1 MVVPAELSPKTESG
15 VVPREFPVL
24 EGRDYFFIRG
34 QRMFKPVGS
43 KANFAQMEESTLAV
57 WREKSIFKRS
67 VENRRGGPRFT
78 FYEGPPTANGRP
90 GIHHVIS
97 RVFKDVMPRYKS
109 MQGYFA
115 PRIAGWD
122 THGLPVELEVEKQL
136 GFTNKNDIERY
147 GIAKFNAKCR
157 ESVFK
162 YLKEWDALTERIGF
176 WVDLEHPY
184 ITMNN
189 SYIESGWW
197 ILKQLWDKG
206 LIYQGYRVTP
216 HCPRCGTS
224 LSSHEVAQGY
234 KDDTPDPSV
243 YIKFRVTDDSA
254 KTIKNYGNRPTFLI
268 AWTTTPWTLPGNT
281 ALAICADADYSV
293 VELGDDNVILACAR
307 IEKCGL
313 GEAKVSS
320 TVKGKDL
327 VGLNYNPL
335 YNPHEYGTERRRF
348 QTGGTQSSPVLKIQE
363 PDLGLTYMVIAG
375 SFVTMEDGTGI
386 VHIAPAFG
394 EADFDAGRTQGLDF
408 VQPVD
413 LAGKITGTYAFAGK
427 FVKSADKEII
437 TDLKTRGNLFKAETV
452 HHTYPFCW
460 RCSTPLLYYA
470 KQSWYIK
477 TAMLKDRL
485 IAGNE
490 QINWYPEHIKEGRF
504 GDWLANNVDWAFSRE
519 RYWGTPLPVWVC
531 EGCQAQ
537 ECVGGL
543 EELRSKPGFSGLH
556 EPLDLH
562 RPYVDEAAF
571 ECTKCGGRMK
581 RATEVI
587 DCWFD
592 SGAMPVAQW
601 HYPFDEGSCGIFED
615 GRFPADYI
623 CEAVDQTR
631 GWFYSL
637 HAISTLLFNRP
648 CYRNVICLGH
658 ILDGNGEKMS
668 KSRGNIVEPL
678 PVLQKYGADALRWYL
693 FTAAPPGNARRFSEQ
708 LVSEVT
714 RQFMLIL
721 WNVYSFFITYANID
735 NYNPAA
741 DTNRPQPS
749 ELDRWILAELN
760 QLVKEVTADLDSY
773 NITDAGRAIE
783 RFVDFLSNWYVRRSR
798 RRFWKSESDV
808 DKLAAY
814 QTLYQCLVTLSKLL
828 APFMPFLAEELY
840 NNLVI
845 IAYPEAP
852 ESVHFCDFPKADES
866 LIDEQLSA
874 DIRLA
879 MKVSSLGRAA
889 RAQTGIKVRQPLD
902 AAVIRVRSEVE
913 KTGLMRSEDQIL
925 EELNVKS
932 LVFLAQDTPP
942 RATVSAFCE
951 DGELGVAVDTNITPE
966 LAKEGLTREIVHRLQ
981 NMRKTAGFEIADYI
995 ETYFVSDDY
1004 IKEVFTGFEAYIKHE
1019 TLSREIYA
1027 GSPPEGAFKEQHK
1040 LEGHELTLGI
1050 LKKT

>member
-1 MVVPAELSPKTESG
+1 
-15 VVPREFPVL
+15 
-24 EGRDYFFIRG
+24 
-34 QRMFKPVGS
+34 MFKPVGS
-43 KANFAQMEESTLAV
+43 KANFAQMEEATLAF
-57 WREKSIFKRS
+57 WREKNVFKRS
-67 VENRRGGPRFT
+67 VEKRRGSPRFS

-136 GFTNKNDIERY
+136 GFTNKTDIERY
-147 GIAKFNAKCR
+147 GIARFNAKCR

-189 SYIESGWW
+189 TYIESGWW

-243 YIKFRVTDDSA
+243 YIKFRVTGESEE
-254 KTIKNYGNRPTFLI
+254 KLGNCGGRPTFLL

-281 ALAICADADYSV
+281 ALAVSADADYAV
-293 VELGDDNVILACAR
+293 VELADENLILACAR
-307 IEKCGL
+307 LEKNGL
-313 GEAKVSS
+313 GEARVILI
-320 TVKGKDL
+320 VKGTDL
-327 VGLNYNPL
+327 AGLGYNPL
-335 YNPHEYGTERRRF
+335 YNPHEFGVERRRF
-348 QTGGTQSSPVLKIQE
+348 QTGGTQSSPVLKIE
-363 PDLGLTYMVIAG
+363 PPDLSLTYRVIAG

-386 VHIAPAFG
+386 VHVAPAFG
-394 EADFDAGRTQGLDF
+394 EADFDAGRTEGLDF

-413 LAGKITGTYAFAGK
+413 LGGKITGTYSFAGK

-437 TDLKTRGNLFKAETV
+437 TDLKTKGNLFKAETV

-460 RCSTPLLYYA
+460 RCGTPLLYYA
-470 KQSWYIK
+470 KKSWYIK
-477 TAMLKDRL
+477 TSMHKDRL
-485 IAGNE
+485 VAGNE

-519 RYWGTPLPVWVC
+519 RYWGTPLPVWQC
-531 EGCQAQ
+531 ETCGEQ
-537 ECVGGL
+537 ECIGGL
-543 EELRSKPGFSGLH
+543 EELRAKPGFTGLND
-556 EPLDLH
+556 PLDLH
-562 RPYVDEAAF
+562 RPYVDEAIF
-571 ECTKCGGRMK
+571 NCSKCGGPMK
-581 RATEVI
+581 RASEVI

-592 SGAMPVAQW
+592 SGAMPIAQW
-601 HYPFDEGSCGIFED
+601 HYPFDPESRGIFED

-637 HAISTLLFNRP
+637 HAISTLLFDRP
-648 CYRNVICLGH
+648 AYRNVICLGH
-658 ILDGNGEKMS
+658 ILDGQGEKMS

-741 DTNRPQPS
+741 DRARQQPS

-760 QLVKEVTADLDSY
+760 QLVKEVTADLDGY

-798 RRFWKSESDV
+798 RRFWKSESDT

-840 NNLVI
+840 RNLVLT
-845 IAYPEAP
+845 AYPDAP

-866 LIDEQLSA
+866 LIDETLSA

-902 AAVIRVRSEVE
+902 AAVVRVRSEAE
-913 KTGLMRSEDQIL
+913 KTGLRRSEDQVL

-932 LVFLAQDTPP
+932 LVFLTPG
-942 RATVSAFCE
+942 TVAGPAVSVFCE
-951 DGELGVAVDTNITPE
+951 DGELGVAVDTHVSPE
-966 LAKEGLTREIVHRLQ
+966 LAREGLTREIVHRLQ
-981 NMRKTAGFEIADYI
+981 TMRKTSGFEIADYI

-1004 IKEVFTGFEAYIKHE
+1004 VKEVFAGFADYIKHE

-1027 GSPPEGAFKEQHK
+1027 QAPPEGAFKEQFN
-1040 LEGHELTLGI
+1040 LEGHELTLGM
-1050 LKKT
+1050 LKKP

>member
-1 MVVPAELSPKTESG
+1 
-15 VVPREFPVL
+15 
-24 EGRDYFFIRG
+24 
-34 QRMFKPVGS
+34 MFKAVGS
-43 KANFAQMEESTLAV
+43 RANFSQMEEALLTF
-57 WREKSIFKRS
+57 WREKDIFKRS
-67 VENRRGGPRFT
+67 VENRRGAKRFT
-78 FYEGPPTANGRP
+78 MYEGPPTANGKP

-97 RVFKDVMPRYKS
+97 RVFKDVIPRYKS
-109 MQGYFA
+109 MQGYYT

-122 THGLPVELEVEKQL
+122 THGLPVELEIEKKL
-136 GFTNKNDIERY
+136 GFSNKTDIESY
-147 GIAKFNAKCR
+147 GIDKFNAKCR
-157 ESVFK
+157 ESVFR

-197 ILKQLWDKG
+197 ILRQLWDKG

-243 YIKFRVTDDSA
+243 YIKFKLTAQSDIG
-254 KTIKNYGNRPTFLI
+254 KLI
-268 AWTTTPWTLPGNT
+268 SGGANPHVPFYLLAWTTTPWTLPGNT
-281 ALAICADADYSV
+281 ALAVCADAEYAV
-293 VELGDDNVILACAR
+293 LELEGENIILASAR
-307 IEKCGL
+307 LEAAGL
-313 GEAKVSS
+313 SHARVSA
-320 TVKGKDL
+320 TVKGYDL
-327 VGLNYNPL
+327 VGLKYTPL
-335 YNPHEYGTERRRF
+335 YNPHEFGVERRRF
-348 QTGGTQSSPVLKIQE
+348 QTGGTQSSPVIKQE
-363 PDLGLTYMVIAG
+363 ADDANLSYRVIATA
-375 SFVTMEDGTGI
+375 FVIMDDGTGI
-386 VHIAPAFG
+386 VHVAPAFG
-394 EADFDAGRTQGLDF
+394 EADFDAGRTEGLDF
-408 VQPVD
+408 VQQVD
-413 LAGKITGTYAFAGK
+413 LQGKITGNYPFAGK

-437 TDLKTRGNLFKAETV
+437 ADLKSRGLLLKAEII

-485 IAGNE
+485 IVGNE
-490 QINWYPEHIKEGRF
+490 QINWVPEHIKEGRF
-504 GDWLANNVDWAFSRE
+504 GDWLKNNVDWAFSRE
-519 RYWGTPLPVWVC
+519 RYWGTPLPVWQC
-531 EGCQAQ
+531 DKCAAQ
-537 ECVGGL
+537 ECIGSV
-543 EELRSKPGFSGLH
+543 EELKAKVGFNGLQ

-562 RPYVDEAAF
+562 RPYVDEATFDCAR
-571 ECTKCGGRMK
+571 CDGRMK
-581 RATEVI
+581 RVSEVI

-592 SGAMPVAQW
+592 SGAMPIAQW
-601 HYPFDEGSCGIFED
+601 HYPFDHESAGIFED

-637 HAISTLLFNRP
+637 HALSTLLFDRP
-648 CYRNVICLGH
+648 CYKNVICLGH
-658 ILDGNGEKMS
+658 ILDGQGEKMS
-668 KSRGNIVEPL
+668 KSKGNIVEPL

-721 WNVYSFFITYANID
+721 WNVYSFFVTYANID
-735 NYNPAA
+735 DYNPAMDA
-741 DTNRPQPS
+741 SHPAPS
-749 ELDRWILAELN
+749 ELDRWILSELN

-798 RRFWKSESDV
+798 RRFWKSESDT

-814 QTLYQCLVTLSKLL
+814 QTLYKCLVTLSKLL

-840 NNLVI
+840 QNLIVKV
-845 IAYPEAP
+845 YPDAP
-852 ESVHFCDFPKADES
+852 ESVHLADFPKADES
-866 LIDEQLSA
+866 LIDENMSV

-879 MKVSSLGRAA
+879 MKVSSLGRAS
-889 RAQTGIKVRQPLD
+889 RALTAIKVRQPLN
-902 AAVIRVRSEVE
+902 AAIVRVRSAAE
-913 KTGLMRSEDQIL
+913 KKGLKRSEDQIL

-932 LVFLAQDTPP
+932 LVFSDEIDANET
-942 RATVSAFCE
+942 AYTVSAFSE
-951 DGELGVAVDTNITPE
+951 DGELGVAVDTNITPD

-981 NMRKTAGFEIADYI
+981 TMRKTAGFEIADYI
-995 ETYFVSDDY
+995 VTYYQSDDY
-1004 IKEVFTGFEAYIKHE
+1004 VKEVFSDFEVYIKHE
-1019 TLSREIYA
+1019 TLSREIM
-1027 GSPPEGAFKEQHK
+1027 SEMPPADAFTEEHK
-1040 LEGHELTLGI
+1040 LGGHPITLGVVK
-1050 LKKT
+1050 LN

>member
-1 MVVPAELSPKTESG
+1 
-15 VVPREFPVL
+15 
-24 EGRDYFFIRG
+24 
-34 QRMFKPVGS
+34 MFKAVGS
-43 KANFAQMEESTLAV
+43 KANFAQMEEATLNF
-57 WREKSIFKRS
+57 WREKNIFRRS
-67 VENRRGGPRFT
+67 VENRHGGKRFT
-78 FYEGPPTANGRP
+78 MYEGPPTANGKP

-97 RVFKDVMPRYKS
+97 RVFKDIIPRYKS
-109 MQGYFA
+109 MQGYYT

-136 GFTNKNDIERY
+136 GFSNKTYIERY
-147 GIAKFNAKCR
+147 GIDKFNARCR
-157 ESVFK
+157 ESVFR

-197 ILKQLWDKG
+197 VLKQMWDKG
-206 LIYQGYRVTP
+206 LVYQGYRVTP

-243 YIKFRVTDDSA
+243 YIKFKVLDDSSMD
-254 KTIKNYGNRPTFLI
+254 KLVSGDVNPNLPMYLL

-281 ALAICADADYSV
+281 ALAVCADADYSV
-293 VELGDDNVILACAR
+293 VELEGENIILACAR
-307 IEKCGL
+307 LEASGL
-313 GEAKVSS
+313 SHAHKAAVVRGR
-320 TVKGKDL
+320 DL
-327 VGLNYNPL
+327 VGLRYSPL
-335 YNPHEYGTERRRF
+335 FNPHQYGIERRRF
-348 QTGGTQSSPVLKIQE
+348 QTGGTQSSPVLKVE
-363 PDLGLTYMVIAG
+363 PPDTELSYPVIAT

-386 VHIAPAFG
+386 VHVAPAFG
-394 EADFDAGRTQGLDF
+394 EADFEAGRTEGLDF
-408 VQPVD
+408 VQHVD
-413 LAGKITGTYAFAGK
+413 LQGKITGIYPFAGR

-437 TDLKTRGNLFKAETV
+437 SDLKSRGLLFKAETI

-460 RCSTPLLYYA
+460 RCGTPLLYYA

-477 TAMLKDRL
+477 TAVLKDRL

-490 QINWYPEHIKEGRF
+490 QINWVPEHIKEGRF
-504 GDWLANNVDWAFSRE
+504 GDWLVNNVDWAFSRE
-519 RYWGTPLPVWVC
+519 RYWGTPLPVWQC
-531 EGCQAQ
+531 ECGYQDCI
-537 ECVGGL
+537 GSL
-543 EELRSKPGFSGLH
+543 DELKAKAGKQQYSAWQVKLRLSDNVTGS
-556 EPLDLH
+556 LDLH
-562 RPYVDEAAF
+562 RPYIDELEF
-571 ECTKCGGRMK
+571 DCPKCGGRMK
-581 RATEVI
+581 RVSEVI

-601 HYPFDEGSCGIFED
+601 HYPFEPDSLGIFED

-637 HAISTLLFNRP
+637 HAISTLLFDRP
-648 CYRNVICLGH
+648 CYKNVICLGH
-658 ILDGNGEKMS
+658 ILDAQGEKMS

-721 WNVYSFFITYANID
+721 WNVYSFFVTYANID

-741 DTNRPQPS
+741 DSSHPEPS
-749 ELDRWILAELN
+749 ELDRWILSELN
-760 QLVKEVTADLDSY
+760 QLVKEVTDDLDGY

-798 RRFWKSESDV
+798 RRFWKSESDT

-814 QTLYQCLVTLSKLL
+814 QTLYKCLVTLSKLL
-828 APFMPFLAEELY
+828 APFMPFLAEEMY
-840 NNLVI
+840 QNLVVTV
-845 IAYPEAP
+845 YPDAP
-852 ESVHFCDFPKADES
+852 ESVHLADFPKADES
-866 LIDEQLSA
+866 LIDENLSA

-889 RAQTGIKVRQPLD
+889 RAQTAIKVRQPLN
-902 AAVIRVRSEVE
+902 AAVIRVRSERE
-913 KTGLMRSEDQIL
+913 KTGLKRSEEQIL

-932 LVFLAQDTPP
+932 LVFSDEISINETNVSL
-942 RATVSAFCE
+942 SAFCE
-951 DGELGVAVDTNITPE
+951 EGELGVAVDTNISPE

-981 NMRKTAGFEIADYI
+981 TMRKTAGFEIADYI
-995 ETYFVSDDY
+995 VTYYQSDEY
-1004 IKEVFTGFEAYIKHE
+1004 MQEVMQGYGDYIKHE
-1019 TLSREIYA
+1019 TLSREIRCE
-1027 GSPPEGAFKEQHK
+1027 SPPEASFIEEHK
-1040 LEGHELTLGI
+1040 LGGHTITLGVI
-1050 LKKT
+1050 KQP